1 LDKKPIRI
9 LGIDPG
15 SRLCGWGLVS
25 SQGPK
30 IEHIDNGVFVLT
42 AVESL
47 PDRLGLLMQSLED
60 VLERY
65 RPKAVAVEGV
75 FQHRNARSALILG
88 HARGVAIATC
98 AVRGLDVAE
107 YSPLQ
112 IKKSVTGTGRASKDQ
127 IQQMIA
133 LRLGLKSIPQ
143 EDAADAVAAAI
154 CHAQMLNAPSIPTIK
169 TKKRSKKS
177 MDAAL
182 LAIARERGM
191 EAK

>member
-1 LDKKPIRI
+1 
-9 LGIDPG
+9 
-15 SRLCGWGLVS
+15 
-25 SQGPK
+25 
-30 IEHIDNGVFVLT
+30 
-42 AVESL
+42 
-47 PDRLGLLMQSLED
+47 MQSLED

-65 RPKAVAVEGV
+65 KPEAVAVEGV

-98 AVRGLDVAE
+98 AVRGLSVTE

-112 IKKSVTGTGRASKDQ
+112 IKKSVTGTGRANKTQ
-127 IQQMIA
+127 IQEMIA

-154 CHAQMLNAPSIPTIK
+154 CHAQMLNSPRLPTTK
-169 TKKRSKKS
+169 SKKRSKKS

-191 EAK
+191 ELK